1 MAQTLQYWVLSQ
13 LRPLLKG
20 RDGKVLLTQGTD
32 LGQGWYSLCKD
43 MNNHQQNTNNLR
55 NSL

>member
-32 LGQGWYSLCKD
+32 LGQGWY
-43 MNNHQQNTNNLR
+43 
-55 NSL
+55 